1 MSNHITQHAPTKKLA
16 PSPLAAKVLTAAFL
30 LVAANEGMSQSI
42 KSSSDMVAQA
52 GSTNTQSSSANDRT
66 SSGAASAGRGAA
78 SATESSAATKTPVK
92 TLVDDSILTTKV
104 KAALLADTRVK
115 GSMIS
120 VETVGSEVTLSGA
133 VATQGES
140 VQAEKITRQISGVKS
155 VVNKVTLKK

>member
-1 MSNHITQHAPTKKLA
+1 MSNHITQHAPTEKLA
-16 PSPLAAKVLTAAFL
+16 PSPLAAKVLIATFL

-42 KSSSDMVAQA
+42 KSTSDMVAQA
-52 GSTNTQSSSANDRT
+52 GSTNNQSSSANDRT

-78 SATESSAATKTPVK
+78 SATESSTATKTPIK

-140 VQAEKITRQISGVKS
+140 VQAEKIARQISGVKS